1 VDISKIRRYWLQKIF
16 SFNGF
21 SNVLQDLLS
30 YFCKLMKHLSFSYLL
45 LFCQIIF
52 LVTFSGCSQDSTG
65 LVGTAYHNTTAHY
78 NAYFLARQKINELE
92 TTLFKN
98 RQDDY
103 NQLLDIIQPLDS
115 NIAKSQTAST
125 DYAIQKASLA
135 IQRHKNSKWVD
146 DSYLLV
152 GTAQFY
158 QMDFPN
164 ALKAFKYVNTISK
177 GKNARHQALISI
189 FRTYV
194 QMQEYSNAKAVV
206 NFIKKENLSKENL
219 AQFYLIRAQ
228 LHKEEEEY
236 LQAAGTLALA
246 VRLMPKSEQKARI
259 HFIMGQIYEQLNN
272 SKQAYKNYRAV
283 LKNSPS
289 YELSFYAKLHMLQTY
304 EVGKNEGARKALSY
318 FKKMLRDEKNA
329 DYKDKIYYQM
339 GVYEAKR
346 SNYSQAVKQLKQ
358 SVAWSKSD
366 ELQKSYSYLKL
377 GEIYFENLQQY
388 ELAKAYYDS
397 TVQTLPSTALNYD
410 KIIKR
415 QQVLDNFVTQITII
429 QTEDS
434 LQRLAKMDT
443 ASLNKYVDDLL
454 TREEEQRKKAEN
466 KKQIESLQQ
475 AGSIFDLNNQDTKNK
490 GRNADNQNAKWYFYN
505 VSVVS
510 QGRTAFARK
519 WGNRP
524 LEDNWRR
531 SAKEASADF
540 SDPRQLS
547 TDAPGTE
554 PIVSDESKNQEK
566 KQQIIAAV
574 PNSPE
579 ALTQSNKK
587 IEEAYFNLGKI
598 YNLELQEPKNAD
610 SVFVMMINR
619 FPASEHEPEVFYFLY
634 LIHKEL
640 AQPEQQEEY
649 KNKLLSKYPS
659 SAFAKLI
666 ENPNYVRDG
675 NLADSQVKN
684 LYANAYQYYEDR
696 NYEEASNVIEQVLQQ
711 YPENSLTERLQLLKI
726 LIIGRTQ
733 KTDNFKKALSGF
745 MEQYPSSSLIP
756 YVENI
761 LKSTQTVTGGIKRN
775 N

>member
-1 VDISKIRRYWLQKIF
+1 
-16 SFNGF
+16 
-21 SNVLQDLLS
+21 
-30 YFCKLMKHLSFSYLL
+30 MKHLSFSYLF
-45 LFCQIIF
+45 LFLQIIC
-52 LVTFSGCSQDSTG
+52 LVTFFGCSQESTG
-65 LVGTAYHNTTAHY
+65 LVSTAYHNTTAHY

-103 NQLLDIIQPLDS
+103 NRLLDIIQPLDS
-115 NIAKSQTAST
+115 NIAKSQTAASE
-125 DYAIQKASLA
+125 YIIQKASLA

-177 GKNARHQALISI
+177 GKQERHQALINI

-219 AQFYLIRAQ
+219 AEFYLIRAQ
-228 LHKEEEEY
+228 LHKQEQEY

-246 VRLMPKSEQKARI
+246 VRLMPKNEQKARV
-259 HFIMGQIYEQLNN
+259 HFVMGQIYEQLNN
-272 SKQAYKNYRAV
+272 SKQAYKNFRST
-283 LKNSPS
+283 LKNNPS
-289 YELSFYAKLHMLQTY
+289 YELSFYAKLHMLQSY
-304 EVGKNEGARKALSY
+304 EVGKNEDAKKALVY
-318 FKKMLRDEKNA
+318 FKKMLRDEKNI

-339 GVYEAKR
+339 GMYEAKR
-346 SNYSQAVKQLKQ
+346 SNFKQAIKHLQT
-358 SVAWSKSD
+358 SVSASKD
-366 ELQKSYSYLKL
+366 DIQKSYSYLKL
-377 GEIYFENLQQY
+377 GEIYFENLQDY

-397 TVQTLPSTALNYD
+397 TIQALPTTAVNYES
-410 KIIKR
+410 IVKR
-415 QQVLDNFVTQITII
+415 QQVLDNFVQQVTTI

-443 ASLNKYVDDLL
+443 ASLDKYLDELFAK
-454 TREEEQRKKAEN
+454 EEEQRKKIEA
-466 KKQIESLQQ
+466 KQEMESIQQ
-475 AGSIFDLNNQDTKNK
+475 AGSIFANNEQTANN
-490 GRNADNQNAKWYFYN
+490 RNRNSSNGQNARWYFYN
-505 VSVVS
+505 VAVVS
-510 QGRTAFARK
+510 QGGTAFARK

-531 SAKEASADF
+531 SAKEASVDF
-540 SDPRQLS
+540 SEPGQPATSDS
-547 TDAPGTE
+547 TESTPV
-554 PIVSDESKNQEK
+554 VSVENQNEEK
-566 KQQIIAAV
+566 KQQIIASL
-574 PNSPE
+574 PSTPE
-579 ALTQSNKK
+579 AMAASNTK

-598 YNLELQEPKNAD
+598 YNLELQEHKNAD
-610 SVFVMMINR
+610 SVFVTLLTR
-619 FPASEHEPEVFYFLY
+619 FPDSDFEPEALYFLY

-640 AQPEQQEEY
+640 AQPEQQEAH
-649 KNKLLSKYPS
+649 KNTLITKHPN

-666 ENPNYVRDG
+666 SNPNYVQEG
-675 NLADSQVKN
+675 NMADAQVKN
-684 LYANAYQYYEDR
+684 LYSNAYQYYEDR
-696 NYEEASNVIEQVLQQ
+696 NYEEANNLVDQAIQQ
-711 YPENSLTERLQLLKI
+711 YPENSLTERLQLLKV

-733 KTDNFKKALSGF
+733 NKETFKKALTGF
-745 MEQYPSSSLIP
+745 MEQYPFSSLIP

-761 LKSTQTVTGGIKRN
+761 LRNTETVTGGIQRN

>member
-1 VDISKIRRYWLQKIF
+1 
-16 SFNGF
+16 
-21 SNVLQDLLS
+21 
-30 YFCKLMKHLSFSYLL
+30 MKHLSFSYLF
-45 LFCQIIF
+45 LFLQIICV
-52 LVTFSGCSQDSTG
+52 VTFSGCSQESTG
-65 LVGTAYHNTTAHY
+65 IVSTAYHNTTAHY

-103 NQLLDIIQPLDS
+103 NRLLDIVQPLDS
-115 NIAKSQTAST
+115 NIAQSQAAAAE
-125 DYAIQKASLA
+125 YALQKASLA

-177 GKNARHQALISI
+177 GKNERHQALINI

-219 AQFYLIRAQ
+219 AEFYLIRAQ
-228 LHKEEEEY
+228 LHKQEEEY

-246 VRLMPKSEQKARI
+246 VRLMPKTEQKARV

-272 SKQAYKNYRAV
+272 SKQAYKNYRST
-283 LKNSPS
+283 LRNNPS

-304 EVGKNEGARKALSY
+304 EVGKNEDAKKALVY
-318 FKKMLRDEKNA
+318 FKKMLRDEKNV

-339 GVYEAKR
+339 GMYEAKR
-346 SNYSQAVKQLKQ
+346 SNFNQAVKHLQT
-358 SVAWSKSD
+358 SVASGKD
-366 ELQKSYSYLKL
+366 DLQKSYSYLKL
-377 GEIYFENLQQY
+377 GEIYFENLQDY

-397 TVQTLPSTALNYD
+397 TIQALPTTAVNYE
-410 KIIKR
+410 KIVKR
-415 QQVLDNFVTQITII
+415 QQVLDKFVQQVTTIH
-429 QTEDS
+429 TEDS

-443 ASLNKYVDDLL
+443 ASLNKYLDDLL
-454 TREEEQRKKAEN
+454 AKEAEQKRKAAIKEETQR
-466 KKQIESLQQ
+466 IQQ
-475 AGSIFDLNNQDTKNK
+475 AGSIFATADSENAKNK
-490 GRNADNQNAKWYFYN
+490 GRNAGNQNGRWYFYN
-505 VSVVS
+505 AAVVS
-510 QGRTAFARK
+510 QGTTAFARK

-540 SDPRQLS
+540 SDPSQPAITDS
-547 TDAPGTE
+547 TEMAPV
-554 PIVSDESKNQEK
+554 VSGENQNEEK
-566 KQQIIAAV
+566 KLQIIAAL
-574 PNSPE
+574 PATPE
-579 ALTQSNKK
+579 AMAASDKK

-598 YNLELQEPKNAD
+598 YNLELQEHKNAD
-610 SVFVMMINR
+610 SVFVTLLTR
-619 FPASEHEPEVFYFLY
+619 FPKSDFEPEALYFLY

-640 AQPEQQEEY
+640 AQPEQQEIY
-649 KNKLLSKYPS
+649 KNKLLAKHPN
-659 SAFAKLI
+659 SAFARLI
-666 ENPNYVRDG
+666 SNPNYIQEG
-675 NLADSQVKN
+675 NMADAQVKS

-696 NYEEASNVIEQVLQQ
+696 NYEEAKNLIDQAIGQ
-711 YPENSLTERLQLLKI
+711 YPESNLTERLQLLKV
-726 LIIGRTQ
+726 LIVGRTQ
-733 KTDNFKKALSGF
+733 NTEAFKKALNDF
-745 MEQYPSSSLIP
+745 MEQYPFSSLIP

-761 LKSTQTVTGGIKRN
+761 LRNTETVTGGIQRN
-775 N
+775 D

>member
-1 VDISKIRRYWLQKIF
+1 MYKSKIRIYWLQKIYG
-16 SFNGF
+16 FNGF
-21 SNVLQDLLS
+21 GNVSQHLLS
-30 YFCKLMKHLSFSYLL
+30 SLCKLMKHLSFSYLL
-45 LFCQIIF
+45 LFCQIIC
-52 LVTFSGCSQDSTG
+52 LVTFSGCSQESTG
-65 LVGTAYHNTTAHY
+65 VVGTAYHNTTAHY

-103 NQLLDIIQPLDS
+103 NRLLDIIQPLDS
-115 NIAKSQTAST
+115 NIVKSQTAAT

-177 GKNARHQALISI
+177 AKNARHQALINI

-206 NFIKKENLSKENL
+206 NFIKQENLSKENL
-219 AQFYLIRAQ
+219 SEFYLIRAQ

-236 LQAAGTLALA
+236 LQAAATLALA
-246 VRLMPKSEQKARI
+246 VRLMPKGEHKARI
-259 HFIMGQIYEQLNN
+259 HFITGQIYEQLNN
-272 SKQAYKNYRAV
+272 PKQAYKNYRAT
-283 LKNSPS
+283 LKNNPS

-304 EVGKNEGARKALSY
+304 EVGKNEDAKKALAY

-346 SNYSQAVKQLKQ
+346 SNFDQALKQLKQ

-397 TVQTLPSTALNYD
+397 TVQILPPTALNYE

-415 QQVLDNFVTQITII
+415 QQVLDNFVTQVTII

-443 ASLNKYVDDLL
+443 ASLNRYIDNLL
-454 TREEEQRKKAEN
+454 SKEEEQRKRAES
-466 KKQIESLQQ
+466 KKQMESLQQ
-475 AGSIFDLNNQDTKNK
+475 TSSIFDSNNPDAKNK
-490 GRNADNQNAKWYFYN
+490 NRNADQANAKWYFYN
-505 VSVVS
+505 AAVVS

-540 SDPRQLS
+540 SDPGQLP
-547 TDAPGTE
+547 TNTPGAG
-554 PIVSDESKNQEK
+554 PVVSAENQNQEK

-574 PNSPE
+574 PASPE
-579 ALTQSNKK
+579 AIAHSNKK

-610 SVFVMMINR
+610 SVFVTMIKR
-619 FPASEHEPEVFYFLY
+619 FPASEHEPEALYFLY

-640 AQPEQQEEY
+640 AQPEQQEAY
-649 KNKLLSKYPS
+649 KNKLLSTYPN
-659 SAFAKLI
+659 SAFARLI
-666 ENPNYVRDG
+666 GNPNYVRDG
-675 NLADSQVKN
+675 NLADNQVKN

-696 NYEEASNVIEQVLQQ
+696 NYEEANNLIEQALQQ
-711 YPENSLTERLQLLKI
+711 YPGNNLTERLHLLRV

-733 KTDNFKKALSGF
+733 KGDNFKKALNGF
-745 MEQYPSSSLIP
+745 MEQYPQSNLIP
-756 YVENI
+756 YVENM
-761 LKSTQTVTGGIKRN
+761 LKNSETVTGGIKRN